1 MAVHDGEFQIDDE
14 LVAGL
19 TARQMPEWSHLPLRR
34 LDTAGT
40 VNVAYRLGKDMLV
53 RLPRLAGLQNG
64 PLRESRWLPEI
75 APAVPLEIPEYLALG
90 APTDEYPSPWSVL
103 GWIDGENAVPSA
115 LSDTTGAARRL
126 GEFVLALRGVS
137 TDDAPDGN
145 SRGRGLASMDTA
157 FRDYLTQFRNSSGQP
172 EILRTWEACLAAPE
186 WDGPPTWFHSDL
198 HSGNLLARAGEL
210 VAVIDFEG
218 CSVGDPSSDL
228 IAAWWMFDA
237 DSRPI
242 FRDTIQPDEAQW
254 IRGMGWA
261 LYMTVAAIPY
271 HTDTNP
277 EFAAMARSALDQ
289 IRAS

>member
-1 MAVHDGEFQIDDE
+1 MH
-14 LVAGL
+14 LVA
-19 TARQMPEWSHLPLRR
+19 
-34 LDTAGT
+34 T
-40 VNVAYRLGKDMLV
+40 VPRVA
-53 RLPRLAGLQNG
+53 A
-64 PLRESRWLPEI
+64 E
-75 APAVPLEIPEYLALG
+75 
-90 APTDEYPSPWSVL
+90 DEEVGVHP
-103 GWIDGENAVPSA
+103 GFQSA
-115 LSDTTGAARRL
+115 NT
-126 GEFVLALRGVS
+126 
-137 TDDAPDGN
+137 
-145 SRGRGLASMDTA
+145 
-157 FRDYLTQFRNSSGQP
+157 
-172 EILRTWEACLAAPE
+172 I
-186 WDGPPTWFHSDL
+186 
-198 HSGNLLARAGEL
+198 
-210 VAVIDFEG
+210 IDFEG

>member
-1 MAVHDGEFQIDDE
+1 MALHDGEFRIDDE

-19 TARQMPEWSHLPLRR
+19 IARQMPEWSHLSLRR

-40 VNVAYRLGKDMLV
+40 VNVAYRLGEDMLV
-53 RLPRLAGLQNG
+53 RLPRHVDFQDG

-115 LSDTTGAARRL
+115 LSDTTGATRRL

-145 SRGRGLASMDTA
+145 SRGRGLASKDSA
-157 FRDYLTQFRNSSGQP
+157 FRRYLTLFPNNRDRT
-172 EILRTWEACLAAPE
+172 EILHIWEACLAALE
-186 WDGPPTWFHSDL
+186 WDGPPTWYHGDL
-198 HSGNLLARAGEL
+198 HSGNLLARDGDV

-218 CSVGDPSSDL
+218 CGVGDPSSDL

-271 HTDTNP
+271 YTDSNP
-277 EFAAMARSALDQ
+277 EFAAMARRALDQ
-289 IRAS
+289 IRAF